1 MGGCKIDNLPFSK
14 KIKNNN
20 NIKTQKKMKK
30 FFYFLAAVIVAVT
43 VTSCKSKEEKAAEL
57 IKQEL
62 SHVLCDF
69 GSYEPIE
76 TVVTEAKHIP
86 TNDSACV
93 NKALDAIAY
102 HELAVE
108 YTEDSKSAL
117 ETMCIWGSPSRYS
130 TSYSDNRYYESKY
143 EFIESLKKAN
153 ICIKKYNSSID
164 DLKIMMKNTNPSET
178 IGYNVEHTFRCK
190 SKGGIWSITQY
201 RFVVDK
207 KIKKIIFCVDE
218 KDEVSDFIESVQN
231 GITER
236 IDTLDLKKYTK

>member
-1 MGGCKIDNLPFSK
+1 
-14 KIKNNN
+14 
-20 NIKTQKKMKK
+20 MKK
-30 FFYFLAAVIVAVT
+30 LFYFLAAVIVAVT

-86 TNDSACV
+86 TNDSACI

-108 YTEDSKSAL
+108 YAKDGKSSL
-117 ETMCIWGSPSRYS
+117 EMMNIWGKPTRYS
-130 TSYSDNRYYESKY
+130 SSYSDNRYYENKY
-143 EFIESLKKAN
+143 EFVDAVKKAN
-153 ICIKKYNSSID
+153 TCIKKYNSSID

-190 SKGGIWSITQY
+190 SKGGIWLIEHY
-201 RFVVDK
+201 RFIVDK
-207 KIKKIIFCVDE
+207 KIKKIIFYVDE
-218 KDEVSDFIESVQN
+218 KDEISDFIKSVQN
-231 GITER
+231 NTKEKVE
-236 IDTLDLKKYTK
+236 TFDLNDLNI

>member
-1 MGGCKIDNLPFSK
+1 
-14 KIKNNN
+14 
-20 NIKTQKKMKK
+20 MKK

-108 YTEDSKSAL
+108 YAEDSKSAL

-164 DLKIMMKNTNPSET
+164 DLKILMKNTNPSET

-190 SKGGIWSITQY
+190 SKGGIWLITQY

>member
-1 MGGCKIDNLPFSK
+1 
-14 KIKNNN
+14 
-20 NIKTQKKMKK
+20 MKK
-30 FFYFLAAVIVAVT
+30 LFYFLAAVIVAVT

-86 TNDSACV
+86 INDSACV

-102 HELAVE
+102 YELAVE
-108 YTEDSKSAL
+108 YAEDSKSAF

-190 SKGGIWSITQY
+190 TMGGFWSIGHY
-201 RFVVDK
+201 RFIVDK
-207 KIKKIIFCVDE
+207 KIKKIIFYVDE
-218 KDEVSDFIESVQN
+218 EENDEVYDFIKSVQN
-231 GITER
+231 NTKEKL
-236 IDTLDLKKYTK
+236 DTFDLNDLKI

>member
-1 MGGCKIDNLPFSK
+1 
-14 KIKNNN
+14 
-20 NIKTQKKMKK
+20 
-30 FFYFLAAVIVAVT
+30 
-43 VTSCKSKEEKAAEL
+43 
-57 IKQEL
+57 
-62 SHVLCDF
+62 
-69 GSYEPIE
+69 
-76 TVVTEAKHIP
+76 
-86 TNDSACV
+86 
-93 NKALDAIAY
+93 
-102 HELAVE
+102 
-108 YTEDSKSAL
+108 
-117 ETMCIWGSPSRYS
+117 MCIWGSPSRYS

-164 DLKIMMKNTNPSET
+164 DLKILMKNTNPSET

-190 SKGGIWSITQY
+190 SKGGIWLTTQY

>member
-1 MGGCKIDNLPFSK
+1 
-14 KIKNNN
+14 
-20 NIKTQKKMKK
+20 MKK

-43 VTSCKSKEEKAAEL
+43 VTSCKSKEENAAEL

-108 YTEDSKSAL
+108 YAEDSKSAL

-164 DLKIMMKNTNPSET
+164 DLKILMKNTSPSET

-190 SKGGIWSITQY
+190 SKGGIWLITQY

-207 KIKKIIFCVDE
+207 KIKKIIFCVNE